1 MLQLRIR
8 QHAVAE
14 DRHQVEIDLT
24 GDGAP
29 RAAKS
34 TFDFRLSSQD
44 EEDLR
49 WYLEDFLQYPQE
61 PAPTIARRIEGLISE
76 VGTKLFAG
84 VFQANDDARDVWSR
98 VRKRLGETR
107 IEIVTGVTEAS
118 KIPWELLREPKTT
131 AALAL
136 SAHSFVR
143 AQPNTAL
150 APHLPARKKGKIRIL
165 LVLCRPRAEEDVP
178 FRSRWRANSSAGS
191 ARPTASPTSSM
202 SCIRLR
208 SSTAPRW
215 GSSWRRP
222 GCPYSSSTPTYMADN

>member
-14 DRHQVEIDLT
+14 GRHRVEIDLL

-29 RAAKS
+29 RAAVS

-49 WYLEDFLQYPQE
+49 WYLEDFLQYPDE
-61 PAPTIARRIEGLISE
+61 PAPAIARRIEGLMSE

-98 VRKRLGETR
+98 VRERLGETR
-107 IEIVTGVTEAS
+107 IEIVTGVTEAAT
-118 KIPWELLREPKTT
+118 IPWELLREPKTDT
-131 AALAL
+131 ALAL

-143 AQPNTAL
+143 AQPNAAR
-150 APHLPARKKGKIRIL
+150 APGLQR
-165 LVLCRPRAEEDVP
+165 
-178 FRSRWRANSSAGS
+178 
-191 ARPTASPTSSM
+191 
-202 SCIRLR
+202 RLGR
-208 SSTAPRW
+208 L
-215 GSSWRRP
+215 GV
-222 GCPYSSSTPTYMADN
+222 